1 MNVERTMEF
10 ILNCQAK
17 AEVEMAA
24 IRAQQAKAAGEMA
37 AIRKLIR
44 AGMKIIVKQGEHL
57 DELDQAE
64 VVEECR
70 RLQLDPDQR
79 LDPLGLVPDVDAR
92 HLVHPSTRCEICPQR
107 TTHLRGKR

>member
-24 IRAQQAKAAGEMA
+24 IRGQQAKAVGEMA

-44 AGMKIIVKQGEHL
+44 AGMK
-57 DELDQAE
+57 
-64 VVEECR
+64 
-70 RLQLDPDQR
+70 
-79 LDPLGLVPDVDAR
+79 
-92 HLVHPSTRCEICPQR
+92 SS
-107 TTHLRGKR
+107 

>member
-24 IRAQQAKAAGEMA
+24 IRGQQAKAAGEMA

-57 DELDQAE
+57 DELAKAQKVTETKLQSFIDSL
-64 VVEECR
+64 R
-70 RLQLDPDQR
+70 RGRNGNHRQN
-79 LDPLGLVPDVDAR
+79 
-92 HLVHPSTRCEICPQR
+92 
-107 TTHLRGKR
+107 